1 MNTLS
6 ASLKLRPTRI
16 GFLVDPEDAATLRKI
31 FQTCTCLWGGVFN
44 PLIPVCK
51 ALPDAWRDRHSV
63 LNTSPEDLAKGYIR
77 FFEPDVF
84 VEGGHG
90 LAAAISISSEDRDF
104 SHPRVLPL
112 DAFSRQGDP
121 YQKDVPFGT
130 DIFHVYEELYERE
143 FKFVSRHERRVAIFE
158 SAASGDAFAAANFGE
173 FPTEAPLSGRKT
185 AYLDAFDAVK
195 LEPTAE
201 NWVKAIRERYE
212 LPLHF
217 TRECLKR
224 EPDGWSDPTLF
235 VVDPS
240 SPLDLIDLWNLRQ
253 FHPQVLGVSI
263 AWMKDAKDFLVEFV
277 KVNHRALPGNPNGVM
292 IHTTVQFGRSISE
305 DRAKIAVEE
314 GGLTSINGN
323 AWSFKLWYDDIWRSH
338 REDRIVRPQR
348 ARISV
353 ASTDLEL
360 PISEEQG
367 RSSCRF
373 RSLSPDFA
381 PTHGDGSARWVNVLE
396 LNKYGTNDTIAVT
409 LPLTYHGKGRR
420 GMRIGETTI
429 VSREGFVLPQTYKE
443 HGEYFRLLT
452 GQQAVVEWLKS
463 ESVVA
468 EPSDPGRI
476 ADQMLVSLGGFWGTG
491 LVADVGTIKL
501 LDEMSKSVRRYVD
514 GTLEEFPDR
523 SIEVN
528 RWKEVIG
535 RRSKARKFGYVPD
548 MDTFVKAKVLR
559 LGLVLECPNC
569 RKKNWFGVEGL
580 REQLTCERCLKDYA
594 FPQGSLPF
602 DRTPWHYRVLG
613 PYSVPNYAEGAYAT
627 VLTLNAFARGLGHDR
642 ANITYATGL
651 HFRIGNENPFEV
663 DFTFWYRRKRM
674 FDLQEEPVLVFGEGK
689 SFATESFKPEDV
701 ARMRKLAEKFPGAF
715 HVFAALKADLTDVE
729 KRVIGEFAT
738 WGRERLADGRPRA
751 PVIALT
757 GTELFA
763 GWEIEH
769 AWKDMGDPHAKFV
782 RHPGVRIDNLWTLAD
797 ITQQLYLGLPDPYA
811 RLVQPTVKPE
821 AAAPSAKTD
830 NVEIRSS

>member
-6 ASLKLRPTRI
+6 ASLRLRPTRI
-16 GFLVDPEDAATLRKI
+16 GFLVDPQDAAAVRRI
-31 FQTCTCLWGGVFN
+31 FQTCACLWGGVFS
-44 PLIPVCK
+44 PIIPVCK
-51 ALPDAWRDRHSV
+51 VLPDAWRDRHGV
-63 LNTSPEDLAKGYIR
+63 LDPSPEDLAKGYIR

-84 VEGGHG
+84 VEAGQG
-90 LAAAISISSEDRDF
+90 LAESVAINSAELDF
-104 SHPRVLPL
+104 GHPRVLQL
-112 DAFSRQGDP
+112 DAFFRTGDP
-121 YQKDVPFGT
+121 YQRDIPFGT

-143 FKFVSRHERRVAIFE
+143 FKFVSRHERRIAIFE
-158 SAASGDAFAAANFGE
+158 TDASGDAFVAANFGE
-173 FPTEAPLSGRKT
+173 FPTEEPLSGRRT
-185 AYLDAFDAVK
+185 AYLDAFDPVK
-195 LEPTAE
+195 LQATAE

-217 TRECLKR
+217 TREYLKR
-224 EPDGWSDPTLF
+224 DPDGWGDPTLF

-263 AWMKDAKDFLVEFV
+263 AWMKDVKDFLVEFV
-277 KVNHRALPGNPNGVM
+277 KVNHRPLPGNPHGVM
-292 IHTTVQFGRSISE
+292 IDTTVQFGRSITE
-305 DRAKIAVEE
+305 DRAKTAVEE
-314 GGLTSINGN
+314 AGLTAIPGD
-323 AWSFKLWYDDIWRSH
+323 AWCFKLWYDSIWQSHQQDIV
-338 REDRIVRPQR
+338 VRPQR

-353 ASTDLEL
+353 SAADLEL

-373 RSLSPDFA
+373 KSLAPDFA

-396 LNKYGTNDTIAVT
+396 LNKYGTNDTIAVA
-409 LPLTYHGKGRR
+409 LPLTFHDKARR
-420 GMRIGETTI
+420 GMRIGEATI
-429 VSREGFVLPQTYKE
+429 VSREGFVLPQRYKE
-443 HGEYFRLLT
+443 HGEYFRLLN
-452 GQQAVVEWLKS
+452 GQQAIADWLKS
-463 ESVVA
+463 EGVTA

-476 ADQMLVSLGGFWGTG
+476 ADQILVSLGGFWGTG
-491 LVADVGTIKL
+491 LIADVGTIRL

-514 GTLEEFPDR
+514 GTVEEFPDR

-535 RRSKARKFGYVPD
+535 RRSQARKFGYTPD
-548 MDTFVKAKVLR
+548 LDAFVKAKVLR

-580 REQLTCERCLKDYA
+580 REQVTCERCLKDYA

-627 VLTLNAFARGLGHDR
+627 VLGLNAFARGLGSDR
-642 ANITYATGL
+642 PNITYATGL
-651 HFRIGNENPFEV
+651 HFKIGTDKPLEV
-663 DFTFWYRRKRM
+663 DFTFWYQRKRM
-674 FDLQEEPVLVFGEGK
+674 FGLQEEPVLVFGEGK
-689 SFATESFKPEDV
+689 SFATESFKPDDV

-715 HVFAALKADLTDVE
+715 HVFAALKTDLTDVE
-729 KRVIGEFAT
+729 RTTIGEFAT
-738 WGRERLADGRPRA
+738 WGRQHLPDGRPRA
-751 PVIALT
+751 PVIVLT

-763 GWEIEH
+763 AWEIEH
-769 AWKDMGDPHAKFV
+769 TWKDLGAPHATFV
-782 RHPGVRIDNLWTLAD
+782 KHPSVRIDNLWTLAD

-811 RLVQPTVKPE
+811 RFMQPQGKVGN
-821 AAAPSAKTD
+821 S
-830 NVEIRSS
+830 